1 MAPTILE
8 RISAHPEMAYQFY
21 IAQHPELSL
30 KQRNELRYTFLTL
43 GDKLLAV
50 ANLHQYC
57 GPGHRKYRK
66 YTPPPEPKLFD

>member
-8 RISAHPEMAYQFY
+8 RISAHPEMAYEYY
-21 IAQHPELSL
+21 ISQHPELSP
-30 KQRNELRYTFLTL
+30 KQRNELRYTFKKI

-57 GPGHRKYRK
+57 GSGHRKYS
-66 YTPPPEPKLFD
+66 PPPEYFCWL